1 MNRSWQGWDLLRRI
15 AVVGGGLALV
25 GLVAVATVSAVS
37 PFGAPNPAV
46 VSRMQTSN
54 GDFPTTAA
62 RIGTHVV
69 TGVALGHLVAEIQA
83 NARPRTV
90 SVSDAAAEALQRLQ
104 SRWAM
109 VDEATRRGITVSDT
123 EVTSYLEAQVASAE
137 HGTAEQRS
145 AFASVLAANGETDAS
160 AYVKDPRVRT
170 YTHDSLMMRD
180 LIERLLSANPK
191 FDWQAMQAQLAAKMP
206 VETLYHSQS

>member
-1 MNRSWQGWDLLRRI
+1 MNRSWQASDPLRRI
-15 AVVGGGLALV
+15 ALAAGVLALA
-25 GLVAVATVSAVS
+25 GLVAVATVSAGT
-37 PFGAPNPAV
+37 PFGAVDPAIL
-46 VSRMQTSN
+46 SRMQTSS
-54 GDFPTTAA
+54 GSFPATAA

-90 SVSDAAAEALQRLQ
+90 SVSDAAAEALQRMR

-109 VDEATRRGITVSDT
+109 VDEAARRGITVSDT
-123 EVTSYLEAQVASAE
+123 EVTSYLEAQVANAE

-145 AFASVLAANGETDAS
+145 AFASVLAANGEADAS
-160 AYVKDPRVRT
+160 AYVDDPRVRA

-206 VETLYHSQS
+206 VETFYHSQP